1 MTIDQWHHNTRLN
14 FHLKISFN
22 LFSHS
27 TSNHSCCLR
36 SNVFL
41 GLGKTGKRHGVI
53 ICQQTEICQEF
64 SSALK
69 KVDGT
74 NPVLCLPL
82 FSFAH
87 IQSSLLL
94 LGTFI
99 KNIILNLQRI
109 QNCLFS
115 TSHSGP
121 FSEPCLLY
129 PVLVIS
135 LISTSKGSMYLDSYS
150 RS

>member
-1 MTIDQWHHNTRLN
+1 MLLDLMKYDNRPMTSQHKTQ
-14 FHLKISFN
+14 FQLKISFN
-22 LFSHS
+22 LFCHS
-27 TSNHSCCLR
+27 TPNQSCCLR

-41 GLGKTGKRHGVI
+41 GLGKTGKRLGMI
-53 ICQQTEICQEF
+53 ICQRTEICLEF

-74 NPVLCLPL
+74 NPILRLPL

-99 KNIILNLQRI
+99 KNIILNLQGI
-109 QNCLFS
+109 QNCLLS

-121 FSEPCLLY
+121 FCEHCLLI
-129 PVLVIS
+129 PS
-135 LISTSKGSMYLDSYS
+135 L
-150 RS
+150 

>member
-1 MTIDQWHHNTRLN
+1 MN
-14 FHLKISFN
+14 ISFN
-22 LFSHS
+22 LFCHS
-27 TSNHSCCLR
+27 TPNHSCCLG

-53 ICQQTEICQEF
+53 ICQQKEISLEF
-64 SSALK
+64 SLALK

-74 NPVLCLPL
+74 NTVLCLPL

-109 QNCLFS
+109 LNCLLS

-121 FSEPCLLY
+121 FSEPCFLY
-129 PVLVIS
+129 PVHKPLVIS
-135 LISTSKGSMYLDSYS
+135 FISQISTSKGSMHLDSCS